1 MNNTYSAKFLNT
13 DEMIDVEIEE
23 VSVCPRCKKG
33 MKPLHLSSVMI
44 MDNNM
49 LRDNCIS
56 GDDLYNDF
64 ESSAQMG
71 SFLLCSIC
79 YQTFLA
85 EYSIKVKCEDNEFT
99 YNGDHAFSLAPNTFI
114 EESYDNS
121 ISSISPQFVKIYNQA
136 LAAETNNLDEIAGL
150 GYRKSLEFLIKDFS
164 IYKNPKD
171 ADVIKKAPLSQC
183 INKYIDIESIKTLA
197 ERSTWIGN
205 DEAHYI
211 RKHEDRDI
219 SDMKAF
225 IKATVYFIGM
235 ILITDD
241 AASMLPKK

>member
-1 MNNTYSAKFLNT
+1 
-13 DEMIDVEIEE
+13 MIDVEVEE

-33 MKPLHLSSVMI
+33 MKPLHLYSVVM
-44 MDNNM
+44 MDNNI
-49 LRDNCIS
+49 LRKNYFPV
-56 GDDLYNDF
+56 DDEYNDF
-64 ESSAQMG
+64 TSPAKME

-79 YQTFLA
+79 YQSFLA
-85 EYSIKVKCEDNEFT
+85 EYNIEVKCEDNEFN
-99 YNGDHAFSLAPNTFI
+99 YNGDDAFSLSPNTYI
-114 EESYDNS
+114 EESFDKS
-121 ISSISPQFVKIYNQA
+121 INDISPQFVKIYNQA

-164 IYKNPKD
+164 IYKCPKD
-171 ADVIKKAPLSQC
+171 IDLIKKAPLSQC
-183 INKYIDIESIKTLA
+183 INKYIDIESIRTLA

-219 SDMKAF
+219 SHMKAF